1 MSLLTKSNLGP
12 GVGVSQTLEILQNE
26 NPHVPLLPRDI
37 YNARA
42 AINRNPQKVAT
53 GLAENRAAIYS
64 KPHPTAEERIRADLR
79 KELAKAREDYDKLK
93 EDTQKEIEELKAKL
107 AEKEQLINKF
117 EMFIDICNQRV
128 MVQREMLEDGGGG
141 SSSK

>member
-1 MSLLTKSNLGP
+1 
-12 GVGVSQTLEILQNE
+12 
-26 NPHVPLLPRDI
+26 
-37 YNARA
+37 
-42 AINRNPQKVAT
+42 VAT

-79 KELAKAREDYDKLK
+79 KELAKAKDDYDKLK
-93 EDTQKEIEELKAKL
+93 EDSQKEIEELKAKL
-107 AEKEQLINKF
+107 SEKEQLITKF